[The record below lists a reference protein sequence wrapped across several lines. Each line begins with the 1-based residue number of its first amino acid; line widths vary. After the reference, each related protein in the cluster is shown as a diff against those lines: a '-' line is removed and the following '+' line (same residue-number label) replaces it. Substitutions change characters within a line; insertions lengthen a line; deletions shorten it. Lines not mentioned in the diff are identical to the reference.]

1 MAGSATSRNR
11 TSSLT
16 PASSK
21 SRPVDTQP
29 SRQAAIGLLVAA
41 AALWSLG
48 GVLIKL
54 AQWHPL
60 GIASVRSGVAA
71 LTIALIVR
79 VQYRRFPRIL
89 PQSTAGWGAAVGYAG
104 TVILFVLATKLT
116 AAANAIVLQYT
127 APLYVAL
134 GGSVFLGERV
144 RRTEWVLLGLML
156 GGTALFFAG
165 ELTLSG
171 MLGNLAGIASGIAMA
186 AMTLCIRVARDG
198 SALEAL
204 VTGNLLAAATGLWLW
219 SDLPHLDGRTLAALG
234 LLGVVQLGI
243 PYVLFARA
251 LRSVRAIEAVMLTM
265 LEPIANPLWVMLA
278 LGEHPSG
285 WALAGGL
292 LVVGSTVA
300 RAVLSYSR
308 SSGDESS
315 ASSVSSGGTS
325 S

>member
-1 MAGSATSRNR
+1 M
-11 TSSLT
+11 T
-16 PASSK
+16 PASSQ
-21 SRPVDTQP
+21 SLTVDRPP

-41 AALWSLG
+41 ALLWSLG

-60 GIASVRSGVAA
+60 GIASVRSSVAA

-79 VQYRRFPRIL
+79 LRYRRWPHVL
-89 PQSTAGWGAAVGYAG
+89 PQSAAGWGAAVGYAG

-127 APLYVAL
+127 APLYVAI
-134 GGSVFLGERV
+134 GGSMFLGERL
-144 RRTEWVLLGLML
+144 RMSEWALLGLML

-165 ELTLSG
+165 ELTPSG

-198 SALEAL
+198 SSLEAL
-204 VTGNLLAAATGLWLW
+204 VTGNLLAAAAGVWLW
-219 SDLPHLDGRTLAALG
+219 PDLPHLDGRTLTALA
-234 LLGVVQLGI
+234 LLGIVQLGI

-278 LGEHPSG
+278 LREHPSG
-285 WALAGGL
+285 WALVGGA
-292 LVVGSTVA
+292 LVVGSTAA

-308 SSGDESS
+308 SSGVESS
-315 ASSVSSGGTS
+315 ASSVSRGGTS